1 MGSSSEILPKARG
14 IWDENFRCFANSVI
28 RSLKKVDFSMRICN
42 NGGIVTGNDTA
53 ILSLFRGLEMRK
65 TRQTVTIQDVAK
77 TAGVSVSTVSRVL
90 NGKVDV
96 ASETQERIRSVI
108 DDLGYTTNLAA
119 RSMRSFKKNMVGLIM
134 PDIAYPFAIEVM
146 KGVNRAIAESEFDL
160 LVYTTGDVRK
170 SGRASHEQKYVS
182 LLSNSITDGVIIVAP
197 VTGAFSTD
205 APIVSIDPL
214 MSDPNYP
221 SVHAT
226 NYQGATDA
234 MNYLLGLGHARI
246 GFISGR
252 AELESSNRRLKGYR
266 DAIEKAGLSIDEEL
280 IASGDYTTE
289 TGAKCAKELLSL
301 DHLPTAIFASN
312 DQAAMGVFQVAQEMG
327 LRIPE
332 DLSVIGFDNIMESKY
347 MRLTT
352 VDQFI
357 SEMGFVA
364 TQMLIKLINGEALET
379 QTYQMQTELVTRSSC
394 QPFHEDL

>member
-1 MGSSSEILPKARG
+1 
-14 IWDENFRCFANSVI
+14 
-28 RSLKKVDFSMRICN
+28 
-42 NGGIVTGNDTA
+42 
-53 ILSLFRGLEMRK
+53 MRK

-77 TAGVSVSTVSRVL
+77 KAGVSVSTVSRVL
-90 NGKVDV
+90 NGKLDV
-96 ASETQERIRSVI
+96 ASETQDRIRLVI

-234 MNYLLGLGHARI
+234 MNYLLGLGHTRI

-266 DAIEKAGLSIDEEL
+266 DAIEKAGLSIDEKL

-289 TGAKCAKELLSL
+289 TGAKCAHELLSGEN
-301 DHLPTAIFASN
+301 PPSAIFASN

-327 LRIPE
+327 IRIPQ
-332 DLSVIGFDNIMESKY
+332 DLSLIGFDNIMESKY

-364 TQMLIKLINGEALET
+364 TQILIKLINGEVLDE
-379 QTYQMQTELVTRSSC
+379 QTYQMQTQLVIRNSC
-394 QPFHEDL
+394 QEFIENG

>member
-1 MGSSSEILPKARG
+1 LEGDFWRSPHP
-14 IWDENFRCFANSVI
+14 VI
-28 RSLKKVDFSMRICN
+28 HFLKKVDFSMRICN

-53 ILSLFRGLEMRK
+53 ILSLFRGLAMRK

-96 ASETQERIRSVI
+96 ASETQDRIRSVI

-234 MNYLLGLGHARI
+234 MNYLLGLGHTRI

-266 DAIEKAGLSIDEEL
+266 DAIEKAGLLIDEEL

-301 DHLPTAIFASN
+301 DHPPTAIFASN

-327 LRIPE
+327 IRIPQ
-332 DLSVIGFDNIMESKY
+332 DLSLIGFDNIMESKY

-379 QTYQMQTELVTRSSC
+379 QTYQMQTELVTRGSC

>member
-1 MGSSSEILPKARG
+1 
-14 IWDENFRCFANSVI
+14 
-28 RSLKKVDFSMRICN
+28 
-42 NGGIVTGNDTA
+42 
-53 ILSLFRGLEMRK
+53 MRK
-65 TRQTVTIQDVAK
+65 IKRTVTIQDVAK

-90 NGKVDV
+90 NGRLDV
-96 ASETQERIRSVI
+96 ASETQDRIRSVI
-108 DDLGYTTNLAA
+108 DNLGYTTNLAA

-146 KGVNRAIAESEFDL
+146 KGVNQAIAESEFDL

-197 VTGAFSTD
+197 VTGEFSTD

-214 MSDPNYP
+214 MSDPDYP

-226 NYQGATDA
+226 NYKGAIDV
-234 MNYLLGLGHARI
+234 MEYLLNLGHTRI

-252 AELESSNRRLKGYR
+252 AELESATRRLKGYR
-266 DAIEKAGLSIDEEL
+266 DALEAAGIGVEERL

-289 TGAKCAKELLSL
+289 TGAKCARELLSL
-301 DHLPTAIFASN
+301 ADRPTAIFASN
-312 DQAAMGVFQVAQEMG
+312 DQAAMGVYQVADELS
-327 LRIPE
+327 LRIPQ

-347 MRLTT
+347 LRLTT

-364 TQMLIKLINGEALET
+364 TQMLIKLINGESLQE
-379 QTYQMQTELVTRSSC
+379 QTYQMQTQLVIRNSC
-394 QPFHEDL
+394 DVPNS